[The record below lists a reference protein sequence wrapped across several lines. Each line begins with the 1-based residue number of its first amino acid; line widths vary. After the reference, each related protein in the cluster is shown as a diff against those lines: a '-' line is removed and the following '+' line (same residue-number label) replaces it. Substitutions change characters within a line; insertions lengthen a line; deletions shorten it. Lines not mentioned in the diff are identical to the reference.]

1 MDDLFRKTIN
11 YFNTPGSVDDDFVGE
26 VVEVGAIKLKILKK
40 IAEGKKEIINYNKIE
55 NFHLVIKKMSFL
67 CTYTSSKQN

>member
-40 IAEGKKEIINYNKIE
+40 IAEGKK
-55 NFHLVIKKMSFL
+55 L
-67 CTYTSSKQN
+67 